1 MANLN
6 LVVNSKFQPISFER
20 YIKPY
25 QLYGEAYKAI
35 EDDYTNLALQTEA
48 FKDEANREN
57 NPDAFELY
65 NKFSADLNAAID
77 DFSKDMTSS
86 SRKKLLEMKRRY
98 AGEIL
103 PIAKASEAMK
113 EANAF
118 RDKVGPDA
126 IFEVGRYNSLDDFLH
141 GKVANN
147 KYTTMSQ
154 VAARAKEKAEAAADT
169 IYGNLIKQGAS
180 PQTALAMM
188 QNPNNNA
195 FKGIYDSELEAV
207 GANNYDS
214 DGQSKINNAIS
225 IGINSALGKLAEREI
240 MTAAQRD
247 NSARAWAQLRE
258 SQRIH
263 DIELAEKGYK
273 RDKNG
278 NFIKI
283 DTPPEF
289 PEYDSSINRFFISF
303 AKDKSL
309 AKDYLT
315 KDGKLS
321 PGAFNAEILFNKE
334 GKFSKPESSE
344 IKGVGKVA
352 VMADRNKESI
362 YNNIRNI
369 LINYG
374 YTEEQI
380 SNMDKSTLEKA
391 LNDIANEST
400 EAGRL
405 TYRTSL
411 DKNSTEF
418 LFNKMQEM
426 GYDFKSI
433 EGFHKNE
440 EGIYVPTI
448 GGDAGITYADNSTGS
463 ILLDP
468 SSKQFMLMYNGN
480 YYNLPKDLISQDKAN
495 TLESVFGRKIDAKG
509 EILPSDYEATNN
521 YIQFIQDKRNK
532 GEEITDREYKVYV
545 AYLKKLQEMD
555 SLMAEMGEKFVEYV
569 GIKKTN

>member
-1 MANLN
+1 MANYN
-6 LVVNSKFQPISFER
+6 LVSNAKFQPFSFER
-20 YIKPY
+20 YLQPY
-25 QLYGEAYKAI
+25 QMIGEAYREVENNFATL
-35 EDDYTNLALQTEA
+35 EEQAEA
-48 FKDEANREN
+48 FRDIANQDINPEAYKLHQDYVSKLNEAVEGLSTREST
-57 NPDAFELY
+57 PAELRRRM
-65 NKFSADLNAAID
+65 LN
-77 DFSKDMTSS
+77 M
-86 SRKKLLEMKRRY
+86 RKEYTQK
-98 AGEIL
+98 IL
-103 PIAKASEAMK
+103 PIARASEAMK
-113 EANAF
+113 EANAM
-118 RDKVGPDA
+118 RDKLGPDA
-126 IFEVGRYNSLDDFLH
+126 IFKVNRYTSLDDFLH
-141 GKVANN
+141 GETADNSYVSAKQLAAQASAKALTAGPNLYKEIQAGGDTPITASIYNTLWKEAGGDSYDNVGKAQLHEAI
-147 KYTTMSQ
+147 MS
-154 VAARAKEKAEAAADT
+154 
-169 IYGNLIKQGAS
+169 
-180 PQTALAMM
+180 
-188 QNPNNNA
+188 
-195 FKGIYDSELEAV
+195 
-207 GANNYDS
+207 
-214 DGQSKINNAIS
+214 
-225 IGINSALGKLAEREI
+225 GINSAAYKLELDDIEKQI
-240 MTAAQRD
+240 QKNNQD
-247 NSARAWAQLRE
+247 RAWAQFRE
-258 SQRIH
+258 TQMMH

-273 RDKNG
+273 RDKDG

-283 DTPPEF
+283 ATQPEL
-289 PEYDSSINRFFISF
+289 PEYDSSINRFFMSF

-309 AKDYLT
+309 AKDHLT

-321 PGAFNAEILFNKE
+321 PGAFNAEIFFNKE
-334 GKFSKPESSE
+334 GKFYKPESSE

-352 VMADRNKESI
+352 GIVNRNKESI
-362 YNNIRNI
+362 YDNIHNI

-374 YTEEQI
+374 YNEEQI

-433 EGFHKNE
+433 EGFHKNK

-495 TLESVFGRKIDAKG
+495 TLESVFGRRIDGNG
-509 EILPSDYEATNN
+509 EILPSEYEATNN
-521 YIQFIQDKRNK
+521 YIQYIQNKRNK
-532 GEEITDREYKVYV
+532 GEEITDREYKAYV